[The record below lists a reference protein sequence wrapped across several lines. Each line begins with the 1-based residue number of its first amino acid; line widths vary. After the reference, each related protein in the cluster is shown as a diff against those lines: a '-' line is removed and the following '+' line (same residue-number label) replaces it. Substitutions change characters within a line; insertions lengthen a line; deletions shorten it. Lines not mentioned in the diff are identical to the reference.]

1 MLKSAASLIRQNILV
16 ILALPAMV
24 ALGFGAYAKTA
35 RINSPPSPALQA
47 ENLTVDVLKSGES

>member
-24 ALGFGAYAKTA
+24 ALGFGAYAKTT